1 MFNILKLKRLY
12 ICMYYS
18 IELLSL
24 LNLELNKNYSRDY
37 IFAKIKKKLVQGNEL
52 NLWKVDTRFLNLIMN
67 YKLIGTNKTFYRLFY
82 LKDHK
87 WRKHYKIGF
96 TKKMIYKMIDS
107 LLMNSY
113 EPLFVYKNTGN
124 VVHEIIL

>member
-1 MFNILKLKRLY
+1 
-12 ICMYYS
+12 MYYS

-82 LKDHK
+82 LKDYK